1 MFTLFLLLQ
10 CSSMLYSIGV
20 QEEIRGKSI
29 DEQNTLG
36 KLDPIANLSDNR
48 LENIRANGEEEH
60 INVAPGARAGVD
72 HDLILQEVVLCR
84 SIYCCYFWQWVLLVF
99 GWLFVWDIDCQQ
111 CPINNC
117 SNRYFWPGDS
127 FWVAPE
133 SAFGGSSREGAL
145 WGALASK
152 QFQGLAIKTPFGE
165 GRSDVEE
172 VATCPLCVWV

>member
-1 MFTLFLLLQ
+1 
-10 CSSMLYSIGV
+10 MLYSIGV

-29 DEQNTLG
+29 DEQNMVG

-48 LENIRANGEEEH
+48 WENIRANGEEEH

-84 SIYCCYFWQWVLLVF
+84 AIYCCYFLLWYLVF

-117 SNRYFWPGDS
+117 SNRYF
-127 FWVAPE
+127 
-133 SAFGGSSREGAL
+133 
-145 WGALASK
+145 
-152 QFQGLAIKTPFGE
+152 
-165 GRSDVEE
+165 
-172 VATCPLCVWV
+172 

>member
-48 LENIRANGEEEH
+48 LENTRANGEEEH

-84 SIYCCYFWQWVLLVF
+84 AIYCCFFDSGYFWYLVGCLYGISIVNSAQSIIVVIGIF
-99 GWLFVWDIDCQQ
+99 DQVI
-111 CPINNC
+111 
-117 SNRYFWPGDS
+117 
-127 FWVAPE
+127 
-133 SAFGGSSREGAL
+133 AFGLHQSQHLVEVREKAL
-145 WGALASK
+145 
-152 QFQGLAIKTPFGE
+152 FE
-165 GRSDVEE
+165 VRSH
-172 VATCPLCVWV
+172 LNNSNN